1 MTKLRYRAKK
11 WRDLQ
16 LDDVVVLYSFKVPF
30 HYVILGNP
38 RKHAYVYDNIV
49 YDARKA
55 EDVVI
60 EREVDAHPD
69 EDVFVL
75 DPAHHAG
82 IVSNMTKE
90 ARWAEIHAEYE
101 QESQAENT
109 DDEIN

>member
-1 MTKLRYRAKK
+1 M
-11 WRDLQ
+11 
-16 LDDVVVLYSFKVPF
+16 
-30 HYVILGNP
+30 
-38 RKHAYVYDNIV
+38 
-49 YDARKA
+49 
-55 EDVVI
+55 I

-69 EDVFVL
+69 DDVFVL

>member
-1 MTKLRYRAKK
+1 MICNPVMLWCSIALKCRFIT
-11 WRDLQ
+11 
-16 LDDVVVLYSFKVPF
+16 SFWA
-30 HYVILGNP
+30 P
-38 RKHAYVYDNIV
+38 RKHAYVCDNIV
-49 YDARKA
+49 YDTRKA

-69 EDVFVL
+69 DDVFVL